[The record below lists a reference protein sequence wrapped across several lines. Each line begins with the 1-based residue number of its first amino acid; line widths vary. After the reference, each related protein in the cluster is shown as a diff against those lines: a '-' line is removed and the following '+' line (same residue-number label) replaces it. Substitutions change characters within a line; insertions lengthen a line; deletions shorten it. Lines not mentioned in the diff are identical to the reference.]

1 MAENILSVVA
11 GEIVGKL
18 ISPATEQISL
28 AWDFKE
34 DLKRLRDSLTMIQ
47 AVLADAERRQVREE
61 QVRLWLRR
69 LKDVS
74 YDADDVLDDL
84 AYEILRRKVE
94 IRNQMKRKVCFFFSV
109 SNPIAFRFK
118 MANKVKNIHES
129 LRTIIGEAN
138 KYEFTRAGPIIAN
151 PEMIPNR
158 ERETDSSLDPSE
170 VVGREHDASEIVK
183 LLLNADNQQ
192 LSVIPIVGMAGLG
205 KTTLAKQVYNNDLVQ
220 KHLI

>member
-138 KYEFTRAGPIIAN
+138 KYEFTRAGPINAN

-158 ERETDSSLDPSE
+158 ERETGSSLDPSG
-170 VVGREHDASEIVK
+170 VVGRKHDASEIVK
-183 LLLNADNQQ
+183 LFLNADNQQ

-205 KTTLAKQVYNNDLVQ
+205 KTTLAKQVYNNELV
-220 KHLI
+220 